1 MAATVTV
8 TRKPSSAGAA
18 NTTAEHFKHRDYW
31 SHFSNNALNLAQVRL
46 LCIHKLSS
54 RAGLLLLATEMRH
67 KNLRPSGRPGEAYE
81 AADNN
86 PRESEITIHWFPP
99 AGATQS
105 QSLPDQMQQ
114 GSASTS
120 GRALPE
126 TWHPTLPLLPLQ
138 SLGGAGQ
145 APTGRRLQMLMPY
158 C

>member
-1 MAATVTV
+1 
-8 TRKPSSAGAA
+8 
-18 NTTAEHFKHRDYW
+18 
-31 SHFSNNALNLAQVRL
+31 
-46 LCIHKLSS
+46 
-54 RAGLLLLATEMRH
+54 MRR
-67 KNLRPSGRPGEAYE
+67 KNLGPSDRPGEVYE

-86 PRESEITIHWFPP
+86 LRESEIATQWFPL

-105 QSLPDQMQQ
+105 QSLPGQMQQ

-138 SLGGAGQ
+138 ALGGAGQ
-145 APTGRRLQMLMPY
+145 APTGQQLQMLMPY

>member
-1 MAATVTV
+1 
-8 TRKPSSAGAA
+8 
-18 NTTAEHFKHRDYW
+18 
-31 SHFSNNALNLAQVRL
+31 
-46 LCIHKLSS
+46 
-54 RAGLLLLATEMRH
+54 MRR
-67 KNLRPSGRPGEAYE
+67 KNLRPSGRPGEVYE

-86 PRESEITIHWFPP
+86 PRESEIPTHWFPP

-114 GSASTS
+114 GSASPS

-126 TWHPTLPLLPLQ
+126 ARHSALALLPPQ

-145 APTGRRLQMLMPY
+145 APTGQPLQMLMPY

>member
-1 MAATVTV
+1 M
-8 TRKPSSAGAA
+8 
-18 NTTAEHFKHRDYW
+18 
-31 SHFSNNALNLAQVRL
+31 
-46 LCIHKLSS
+46 
-54 RAGLLLLATEMRH
+54 LLATKMRR
-67 KNLRPSGRPGEAYE
+67 KNLRPSGRPGEVYE

-86 PRESEITIHWFPP
+86 LRESEIATQWFSP

-120 GRALPE
+120 GRTLPE
-126 TWHPTLPLLPLQ
+126 AWHPAFALLPPQ

-145 APTGRRLQMLMPY
+145 APTGQPLQMLMPY

>member
-1 MAATVTV
+1 M
-8 TRKPSSAGAA
+8 
-18 NTTAEHFKHRDYW
+18 
-31 SHFSNNALNLAQVRL
+31 
-46 LCIHKLSS
+46 HKLSS
-54 RAGLLLLATEMRH
+54 RACLLLLAAEMRP
-67 KNLRPSGRPGEAYE
+67 KDLPPSGMPGEVYE

-86 PRESEITIHWFPP
+86 LRESEIATLWFPP
-99 AGATQS
+99 AGVTQS

-126 TWHPTLPLLPLQ
+126 TWHPTLPLPPLQ

-145 APTGRRLQMLMPY
+145 APTGQQMQMLMPY